1 MASKGKG
8 IDVRG
13 EVVNLLLEK
22 IASDRHPSVT
32 DMDLVEQLLAP
43 DDVPVYVSV
52 LWDKVEGERY
62 PSSTMIRR
70 LLGVAERV

>member
-52 LWDKVEGERY
+52 LWDKVKSERH

>member
-43 DDVPVYVSV
+43 DDIPVYVSI